1 VIAKPRDLET
11 RTRPILRLYR
21 QGPGSLHSVIPEID
35 IWRAASDRFG
45 QIAERREH
53 WRSHLR
59 LVCLQS
65 PGRAV

>member
-45 QIAERREH
+45 QIAKRREH